1 MELTNIFEAATRY
14 KYRFPFKGMISV
26 EDLWDL
32 KLQDLDSVFKLL
44 NKEKKQSDE
53 ESLLQVKSEADQELE
68 NKIQIVKFIVQVK
81 QAETAERLAA
91 KDKKERNQKI
101 MRIIE
106 RKQNEA
112 LEGKSLE
119 ELTAMLELIKAIEYS
134 FLRITAATFI
144 SGAIAFPIAI
154 LVYNSRIA
162 KDILNPMISVMRYI
176 PVTAFYPLLIMWFGI
191 DEMMKIVFLF
201 IATFV
206 YMMPSVVLCLEE
218 VNNDLI
224 DTGLTIGMSKLQTIW
239 RIQIPASLPGVLNS
253 YIMMYGIGFT
263 YIAVAETINAQYGL
277 GYIIQQSSSRGR
289 TDLVFM
295 AIIVI
300 MIISVIFDYVSKW
313 LVKKIFK
320 WRYIND

>member
-1 MELTNIFEAATRY
+1 MKTFTKRILLLASILLIWDITAKHVNPLFIPEPVTVFDDLI
-14 KYRFPFKGMISV
+14 GMIHTG
-26 EDLWDL
+26 
-32 KLQDLDSVFKLL
+32 Q
-44 NKEKKQSDE
+44 
-53 ESLLQVKSEADQELE
+53 
-68 NKIQIVKFIVQVK
+68 
-81 QAETAERLAA
+81 
-91 KDKKERNQKI
+91 
-101 MRIIE
+101 
-106 RKQNEA
+106 
-112 LEGKSLE
+112 
-119 ELTAMLELIKAIEYS
+119 LIKAIEYS

-263 YIAVAETINAQYGL
+263 YIAVHQK
-277 GYIIQQSSSRGR
+277 QS
-289 TDLVFM
+289 LKQNLLQ
-295 AIIVI
+295 I
-300 MIISVIFDYVSKW
+300 MRMMTRKT
-313 LVKKIFK
+313 L
-320 WRYIND
+320 